1 MVRRK
6 ASRIYSIGFTRL
18 RSLVRDDA
26 LLRIIKKSGAK
37 VFVLTEPRS
46 PSNPD
51 LRVELAFQA
60 CERLGALR

>member
-6 ASRIYSIGFTRL
+6 AQRIHSIGFSHLRRL
-18 RSLVRDDA
+18 VSDDA
-26 LLRIIKKSGAK
+26 LLRMIKKSGAK
-37 VFVLTEPRS
+37 VFVLSEPCS

-60 CERLGALR
+60 CERLGALK